1 MAKNNFTRAELDAAY
16 SQMTVF
22 SDVLSQVFFK
32 DSPEITQHILRI
44 ILDKPDLC
52 VSKVDVQQEITNLFG
67 HSVRFDVLATDSHN
81 AFYNIEIQN
90 CHSGELLWRAD
101 YYGAAIKMKHLQ
113 KKERYRNMPN
123 VYVIFIVK
131 DGSHCKGLPINRLLI
146 RDDMG
151 EIYDVGT
158 RIYFVNGT
166 LRNHTPLGIMMHDF
180 SCCEASQM
188 LDPVIA
194 EHFEKI
200 HQEKEKMDAI
210 QMCMYTIAKSK
221 ALEIG
226 RKEGFND
233 GHKEGFSEGRSST
246 EKTIVLHMLSQ
257 GMNESEIARCSG
269 IHLDSVREI
278 ILNSAMNEKS

>member
-1 MAKNNFTRAELDAAY
+1 
-16 SQMTVF
+16 
-22 SDVLSQVFFK
+22 
-32 DSPEITQHILRI
+32 
-44 ILDKPDLC
+44 
-52 VSKVDVQQEITNLFG
+52 
-67 HSVRFDVLATDSHN
+67 
-81 AFYNIEIQN
+81 
-90 CHSGELLWRAD
+90 
-101 YYGAAIKMKHLQ
+101 
-113 KKERYRNMPN
+113 
-123 VYVIFIVK
+123 
-131 DGSHCKGLPINRLLI
+131 
-146 RDDMG
+146 
-151 EIYDVGT
+151 
-158 RIYFVNGT
+158 
-166 LRNHTPLGIMMHDF
+166 MHDF

-226 RKEGFND
+226 RKEG
-233 GHKEGFSEGRSST
+233 HKEGFNDGRSST

-269 IHLDSVREI
+269 IHPDSVREI

>member
-1 MAKNNFTRAELDAAY
+1 
-16 SQMTVF
+16 
-22 SDVLSQVFFK
+22 
-32 DSPEITQHILRI
+32 
-44 ILDKPDLC
+44 
-52 VSKVDVQQEITNLFG
+52 
-67 HSVRFDVLATDSHN
+67 
-81 AFYNIEIQN
+81 
-90 CHSGELLWRAD
+90 
-101 YYGAAIKMKHLQ
+101 
-113 KKERYRNMPN
+113 
-123 VYVIFIVK
+123 
-131 DGSHCKGLPINRLLI
+131 
-146 RDDMG
+146 
-151 EIYDVGT
+151 
-158 RIYFVNGT
+158 
-166 LRNHTPLGIMMHDF
+166 
-180 SCCEASQM
+180 M

-269 IHLDSVREI
+269 IHPDSVREI

>member
-1 MAKNNFTRAELDAAY
+1 
-16 SQMTVF
+16 
-22 SDVLSQVFFK
+22 
-32 DSPEITQHILRI
+32 
-44 ILDKPDLC
+44 
-52 VSKVDVQQEITNLFG
+52 
-67 HSVRFDVLATDSHN
+67 
-81 AFYNIEIQN
+81 
-90 CHSGELLWRAD
+90 
-101 YYGAAIKMKHLQ
+101 
-113 KKERYRNMPN
+113 
-123 VYVIFIVK
+123 
-131 DGSHCKGLPINRLLI
+131 
-146 RDDMG
+146 
-151 EIYDVGT
+151 
-158 RIYFVNGT
+158 
-166 LRNHTPLGIMMHDF
+166 MHDF

-269 IHLDSVREI
+269 IHPDSVREI